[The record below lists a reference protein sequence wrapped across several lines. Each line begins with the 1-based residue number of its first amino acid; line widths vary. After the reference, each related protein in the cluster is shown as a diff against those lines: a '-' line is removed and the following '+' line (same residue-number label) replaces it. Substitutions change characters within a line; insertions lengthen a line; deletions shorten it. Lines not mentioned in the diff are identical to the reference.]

1 MTGKTGKRN
10 RTGLVFFLTAA
21 FLLAGCMGK
30 PSGGAQTRKGL
41 SALSSGDYAQ
51 ALTLFREA
59 VDSREDELP
68 AYRGMGIALFGLG
81 RYLEAED
88 AFESALSY
96 SDSKMPETVQDL
108 RLYLATAAY
117 RQGDYQKT
125 MEQCDMLLSDA
136 VSADAAYLMG
146 ASSLKSGKEQ
156 EAREYF
162 DKAVSCSPEDF
173 SLYLQI
179 YECYDT
185 QNLSAVGDEYLQ
197 TALSIPAQ
205 TSQDQYQVA
214 RIYYYLEQYEK
225 ARDLLMEGVEANYRP
240 ALELMGEIYLKLE
253 DFAHARSM
261 YERILEKEGESPLVD
276 NGLALCYLES
286 GDYDTALSYIEKGL
300 SIGEEDQLR
309 ELRFNEI
316 VAYERKLDFSAARV
330 KAEAYMQLY
339 PTDEDGRKELQ
350 FLNTRR

>member
-1 MTGKTGKRN
+1 MTRKTQKMN
-10 RTGLVFFLTAA
+10 RMTFLA
-21 FLLAGCMGK
+21 FLLASALLLGGCMGK
-30 PSGGAQTRKGL
+30 PSGGESTREGL
-41 SALSSGDYAQ
+41 SALSLGDYGS

-59 VDSREDELP
+59 VDKVP

-88 AFESALSY
+88 AFQTALFY
-96 SDSKMPETVQDL
+96 SDAKMPETVEDL

-117 RQGDYQKT
+117 RQGDYDLT
-125 MEQCDMLLSDA
+125 MEQCALLLADA
-136 VSADAAYLMG
+136 SSTDAAYLMG
-146 ASSLKSGKEQ
+146 ASCLKSGKEAD
-156 EAREYF
+156 AREYF
-162 DKAVSCSPEDF
+162 DMAVSNSPEDF

-197 TALSIPAQ
+197 TALGIPAQ
-205 TSQDQYQVA
+205 TSQEQYQVA

-240 ALELMGEIYLKLE
+240 ALELMGEIHLKLE

-261 YERILEKEGESPLVD
+261 YERILENEGESPLVD

-300 SIGEEDQLR
+300 ESGDEEQLR

-316 VAYERKLDFSAARV
+316 VAYERKLDFSTARV

-339 PTDEDGRKELQ
+339 PTDEDGGRELQ